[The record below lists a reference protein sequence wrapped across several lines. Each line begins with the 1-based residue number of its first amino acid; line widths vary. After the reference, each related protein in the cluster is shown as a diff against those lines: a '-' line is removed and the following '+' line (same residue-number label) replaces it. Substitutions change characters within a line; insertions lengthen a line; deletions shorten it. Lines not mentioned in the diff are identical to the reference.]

1 MNDYQR
7 RRKYHRRRTTTT
19 EAPAQNE
26 IMNMLE
32 ADEIAEEA
40 AMAAAAAE
48 DAEVTHENGR
58 NEAGSKQR
66 LLQADPCM
74 DKHCGAGR
82 VCKVRRRRERFFHRP
97 KTEFDTRIDGIERRS
112 VPLIPNRVS
121 NRSNYLDIRASTFGV
136 SPSSFRLLSAP
147 AVTAQEK

>member
-1 MNDYQR
+1 MQD
-7 RRKYHRRRTTTT
+7 
-19 EAPAQNE
+19 E

-40 AMAAAAAE
+40 ATAE
-48 DAEVTHENGR
+48 EAEVILENGR

-82 VCKVRRRRERFFHRP
+82 VCKVHHR
-97 KTEFDTRIDGIERRS
+97 
-112 VPLIPNRVS
+112 
-121 NRSNYLDIRASTFGV
+121 
-136 SPSSFRLLSAP
+136 
-147 AVTAQEK
+147 